1 MRIVGDVWPMDQ
13 HTEWTD
19 KQQTTTVSV
28 NGHEPTVAYYEEG
41 TGDPVV
47 FLHGI
52 PTWSFLW
59 RDIAPEIAD
68 EYRVIV
74 PDLIGYGNS
83 SMDDNFDRSI
93 RAQEEAIGD
102 FLDQLDI
109 DTVSFVSHDI
119 GGGVALRY
127 AAHNPSRVNKLVCS
141 NATCYDSW
149 PVQVITDLGL
159 PETAETPHDE
169 FLEEMRSTFSQGT
182 YEEADEAFVEGML
195 AAWDSE
201 EGQVSACRCAVAT
214 NTNHTTEISYENIE
228 ANLLCLWGQA
238 TSCSR
243 SSTEN
248 SSRKKSMVR

>member
-1 MRIVGDVWPMDQ
+1 M
-13 HTEWTD
+13 
-19 KQQTTTVSV
+19 SV